1 MSDAPPGYPVG
12 YKKPPL
18 HSRFQKGQSGNPEGG
33 RLHRRHDGPLA
44 ALLEAALDARMAAR
58 SRRPRTRRQAI
69 VVGLVEKST
78 AGDLGAVK
86 LLLDL
91 VLRAELAAPPP
102 GIGEDDPRAFL
113 LRELNRLAAPQAT
126 GEGK

>member
-1 MSDAPPGYPVG
+1 M
-12 YKKPPL
+12 

-113 LRELNRLAAPQAT
+113 LRELTRLAAAQAT
-126 GEGK
+126 GEVK

>member
-1 MSDAPPGYPVG
+1 M
-12 YKKPPL
+12 
-18 HSRFQKGQSGNPEGG
+18 GQLGNPEGG
-33 RLHRRHDGPLA
+33 RLHRRHDLRLVG
-44 ALLEAALDARMAAR
+44 LLEAALDASMAAR

-113 LRELNRLAAPQAT
+113 LRELHRLAAAPAT
-126 GEGK
+126 GEVK